1 MWKSATW
8 TGSDIETDDLVG
20 GTKVRLTYPDGNVV
34 VGKVS
39 VEPNLHV
46 AGARGEA
53 IMARIVTPHS
63 GDTWMN
69 VADADISVWVT
80 DAFSALSEHQ

>member
-8 TGSDIETDDLVG
+8 SCSDIETDDLVG

-39 VEPNLHV
+39 VGPNLHI

-53 IMARIVTPHS
+53 VMARIVTPHS

-80 DAFSALSEHQ
+80 DAFSPLSESQ